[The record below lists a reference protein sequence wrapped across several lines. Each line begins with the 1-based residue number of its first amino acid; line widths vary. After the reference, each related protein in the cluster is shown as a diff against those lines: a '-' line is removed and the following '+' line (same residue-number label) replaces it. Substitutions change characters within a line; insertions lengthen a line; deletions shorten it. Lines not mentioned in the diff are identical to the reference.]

1 MDEYRNKILDYFNL
15 ILGINVNSLYT
26 GEYCYKDT
34 NLLENSE
41 IIKDLYIECEEKLYD
56 LNIEQY
62 ENKYDVEYLSFVDIL
77 DRCLEFFR
85 YLDDI
90 TQNKYSF
97 MEQFNNFVTNGTLN
111 LNYNGGSTWT
121 NKKENDEHVSVD
133 IVIKNNMGDVF
144 KIIHEFFHLNNI
156 DKINCSSNTRS
167 FSEFV
172 SLYFE
177 NLAMKY
183 FSNME
188 NVMPFYVLFNI
199 SNFKNGEKG
208 FDELDFLSIYDKYGK
223 IDENY
228 FNINN
233 MSKYIDE
240 YLNKIGEFLSS
251 NDNFIFNV
259 INGYPYV
266 LGVLLSNCLIY
277 SDDFDEREVSE
288 KVLNLYYDID
298 SKNFIDILKK
308 FDFVLDNE
316 INVKKIND
324 SYENLGEVLTRL
336 SGCKKGSR

>member
-1 MDEYRNKILDYFNL
+1 
-15 ILGINVNSLYT
+15 
-26 GEYCYKDT
+26 
-34 NLLENSE
+34 
-41 IIKDLYIECEEKLYD
+41 
-56 LNIEQY
+56 
-62 ENKYDVEYLSFVDIL
+62 
-77 DRCLEFFR
+77 
-85 YLDDI
+85 
-90 TQNKYSF
+90 
-97 MEQFNNFVTNGTLN
+97 
-111 LNYNGGSTWT
+111 
-121 NKKENDEHVSVD
+121 
-133 IVIKNNMGDVF
+133 MGDVF

>member
-121 NKKENDEHVSVD
+121 NKEMSDEHSSVD
-133 IVIKNNMGDVF
+133 IAIENNFGDVF

-156 DKINCSSNTRS
+156 DKLNYSSNTRS
-167 FSEFV
+167 FSEFI

-183 FSNME
+183 FSNDE
-188 NVMPFYVLFNI
+188 NVLPFYVFFNV
-199 SNFKNGEKG
+199 SNFINGENG
-208 FDELDFLSIYDKYGK
+208 YDELDFLSTYDKYGK
-223 IDENY
+223 IDSNY
-228 FNINN
+228 FELKG
-233 MSKYIDE
+233 MSKYTSE
-240 YLNKIGEFLSS
+240 YLDKVGEFL
-251 NDNFIFNV
+251 NNNNNFIFDV

-266 LGVLLSNCLIY
+266 LGALLSNYLIY
-277 SDDFDEREVSE
+277 SDSFNE
-288 KVLNLYYDID
+288 KVVTDKVLDLYYNVDD
-298 SKNFIDILKK
+298 KSFCDILN
-308 FDFVLDNE
+308 DFGLLIDNE
-316 INVKKIND
+316 ININGISESYDNLNSFLGHLDSNKK
-324 SYENLGEVLTRL
+324 R
-336 SGCKKGSR
+336 K